1 MKIICAGLQK
11 TGTKSM
17 AAALRILGFT
27 VHDFDEHNVYYLNEY
42 LDAMDGKIPDFTAMY
57 KDVDATTDI
66 PASLFWEE
74 IKESFPKA
82 KVVLMVRESAESWVD
97 SMLHTRAAVFQ
108 NINQFWTHIGLSI
121 TPTGRKWWKLYDK
134 CSMRM
139 RFDDKEKMPSVYTKH
154 NARVKATIPRDD
166 LLVYNVKQGWKPLCE
181 FLGLEVPDVPFPCLN
196 VKSSAIPDIVNCSGI
211 SKIVYREVLLLQLI
225 FVVIVPLLVFIY
237 AK

>member
-27 VHDFDEHNVYYLNEY
+27 VHDYDEHNVYYLNEY
-42 LDAMDGKIPDFTAMY
+42 LDAMDGKIPDFTTMY

-74 IKESFPKA
+74 IKESFPEA

-97 SMLHTRAAVFQ
+97 SMLHTRAVVFQ
-108 NINQFWTHIGLSI
+108 NVKQFSTSMAMSI
-121 TPTGRKWWKLYDK
+121 TPTGRKWWKLYEK
-134 CSMRM
+134 CSIRM
-139 RFDDKEKMPSVYTKH
+139 RFDDKEKMPPVYTKH
-154 NARVKATIPRDD
+154 NARVKATIPRDE

-181 FLGLEVPDVPFPCLN
+181 FLGVEVPDVPFPRLN
-196 VKSSAIPDIVNCSGI
+196 VKSSAIPDIVNYSGI
-211 SKIVYREVLLLQLI
+211 GKIVYREALLVLI
-225 FVVIVPLLVFIY
+225 VFVVIVTLLVFIFVN
-237 AK
+237 